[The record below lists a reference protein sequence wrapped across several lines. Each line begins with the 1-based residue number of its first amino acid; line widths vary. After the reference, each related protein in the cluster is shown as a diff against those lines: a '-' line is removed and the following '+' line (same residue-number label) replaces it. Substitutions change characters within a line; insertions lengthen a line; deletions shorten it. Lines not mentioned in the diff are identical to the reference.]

1 MESVEVVLAMLL
13 AVVASGW
20 VGRILPFAVP
30 LPLIQIGLG
39 AVIAGVFGHG
49 VALDPDF
56 FFLLFLPPLLFLD
69 GWRIPKVG
77 LFRDKGVIIELALG
91 LVLFTVVGAGF
102 LMHWLIPAL
111 PLPVA
116 FALAAIVAP
125 TDPVAVSAITS
136 RIPVPPRLMHI
147 LEGESLLNDAT
158 GLVCF
163 RFAVAAAT
171 TGTFSLAK
179 AGLTFVWVALAGI
192 AAGVAVTFA
201 ITYTHGFLARRFG
214 EDEGMPI
221 LINLLTPFGAYLVA
235 EHLHASGILAAVA
248 AGITM
253 SYVELGGSAS
263 PSTRIRRNVIWDT
276 LQFALNG
283 VMFVLLGEQLPDIVH
298 GALHPPGG
306 GPATDPWW
314 LAGNA
319 LALSLGLVLLRFTWV
334 WVSLRL
340 TILNQRRLGQQV
352 FKPRKRLIFA
362 TSFAGVRGALTMA
375 GVMTL
380 PLTMPDGSPFPGR
393 QLAILLA
400 SAVIVVS
407 LLLASVML
415 PRLLR
420 GLEVPLAP
428 PPSMPRSRRSNR
440 PAVNTPPMTMPSCT
454 PTPAVRSSTCTAT
467 GCATSSWTMATAAT
481 TSTRRAVPNATTGW
495 PPCAPSATP
504 SCAWAA
510 AARSRTRPRAS
521 CCVRSIWWKRATADT
536 GSATAHF
543 LRNRREAR
551 GFPFRYS
558 MSSICLLSYTRG
570 KLILTSSLRLSQ
582 VPAPSFSRY
591 VGRLPGAP
599 ATNLVPL
606 PLT

>member
-20 VGRILPFAVP
+20 AGRMLPFAVP
-30 LPLIQIGLG
+30 LPLIQIALG
-39 AVIAGVFGHG
+39 AVISGVFRHG
-49 VALDPDF
+49 VALDPDI

-77 LFRDKGVIIELALG
+77 LFRDKGTIIELALG
-91 LVLFTVVGAGF
+91 LVLFTVIGAGF
-102 LMHWLIPAL
+102 LMHWLIPSL

-147 LEGESLLNDAT
+147 IEGESLLNDAS

-163 RFAVAAAT
+163 RFAVTAAM
-171 TGTFSLAK
+171 TGSFSPAR
-179 AGLTFVWVALAGI
+179 AGLTFLWVALAGI
-192 AAGVAVTFA
+192 AAGVAVTWL
-201 ITYTHGFLARRFG
+201 ISRTHGHLVRRLG

-235 EHLHASGILAAVA
+235 EHIGASGILAAVA
-248 AGITM
+248 AGIAM
-253 SYVELGGSAS
+253 SYVELGGAAS
-263 PSTRIRRNVIWDT
+263 PSTRIRRNVVWDT
-276 LQFALNG
+276 LQFTLNG

-298 GALHPPGG
+298 GAMHPPGG
-306 GPATDPWW
+306 EPFDPWW
-314 LAGNA
+314 LARNA
-319 LALSLGLVLLRFTWV
+319 LALSLGLVLLRFIWV

-380 PLTMPDGSPFPGR
+380 PLTLPDGSPFPGR

-407 LLLASVML
+407 LLLASVAL

-420 GLEVPLAP
+420 GLEVPPEDDAAQEEDRARHAAVSAAVEAVESAGRAHAGDPDAELHANAYGMVANLYRNRLRNIQLGGANRP
-428 PPSMPRSRRSNR
+428 DVQAAREAEREYRLTALRAERDTILRLGRSREISDE
-440 PAVNTPPMTMPSCT
+440 
-454 PTPAVRSSTCTAT
+454 TA
-467 GCATSSWTMATAAT
+467 
-481 TSTRRAVPNATTGW
+481 R
-495 PPCAPSATP
+495 
-504 SCAWAA
+504 
-510 AARSRTRPRAS
+510 
-521 CCVRSIWWKRATADT
+521 KL
-536 GSATAHF
+536 
-543 LRNRREAR
+543 LREIDLVEAR
-551 GFPFRYS
+551 YRE
-558 MSSICLLSYTRG
+558 
-570 KLILTSSLRLSQ
+570 
-582 VPAPSFSRY
+582 
-591 VGRLPGAP
+591 
-599 ATNLVPL
+599 
-606 PLT
+606 

>member
-20 VGRILPFAVP
+20 VGRMLPFGVP
-30 LPLIQIGLG
+30 LPLIQIALG
-39 AVIAGVFGHG
+39 AVISGVFRHG
-49 VALDPDF
+49 VALEPDI

-77 LFRDKGVIIELALG
+77 LFRDKGTIIELALG

-102 LMHWLIPAL
+102 LMHWLIPSL

-125 TDPVAVSAITS
+125 TDPVAVSSITS

-147 LEGESLLNDAT
+147 IEGESLLNDAS

-163 RFAVAAAT
+163 RFAVAAAM
-171 TGTFSLAK
+171 TGSFSPAR
-179 AGLTFVWVALAGI
+179 AGLTFLWVALAGI
-192 AAGVAVTFA
+192 AAGVGVTWL
-201 ITYTHGFLARRFG
+201 ISRTHAFLQRRFG
-214 EDEGMPI
+214 EDDGMPI

-235 EHLHASGILAAVA
+235 EHIGASGILGAVA

-253 SYVELGGSAS
+253 SYVELGGSAT
-263 PSTRIRRNVIWDT
+263 PSTRIRRNVIWDA

-283 VMFVLLGEQLPDIVH
+283 VMFVLLGEQLPDIARE
-298 GALHPPGG
+298 ALHPLDGG
-306 GPATDPWW
+306 DPFDPWW

-319 LALSLGLVLLRFTWV
+319 LALSFGLVLLRFIWV

-352 FKPRKRLIFA
+352 FKPRMRLIMA
-362 TSFAGVRGALTMA
+362 TSVAGVRGALTMA

-380 PLTMPDGSPFPGR
+380 PLALPDGSPFPGR

-407 LLLASVML
+407 LLLASVAL

-420 GLEVPLAP
+420 GLEVPLEADAEQEEDRARAAAVHAAVEAVEQAGRARAGGP
-428 PPSMPRSRRSNR
+428 DAELHANACGTVVNLYRNR
-440 PAVNTPPMTMPSCT
+440 LRNIQLGDGGGPDVH
-454 PTPAVRSSTCTAT
+454 
-467 GCATSSWTMATAAT
+467 AA
-481 TSTRRAVPNATTGW
+481 RRAEREYRL
-495 PPCAPSATP
+495 
-504 SCAWAA
+504 AA
-510 AARSRTRPRAS
+510 LKAER
-521 CCVRSIWWKRATADT
+521 DT
-536 GSATAHF
+536 I
-543 LRNRREAR
+543 LRLGRRREISDETAR
-551 GFPFRYS
+551 KLLREIDLVEARYRES
-558 MSSICLLSYTRG
+558 
-570 KLILTSSLRLSQ
+570 
-582 VPAPSFSRY
+582 
-591 VGRLPGAP
+591 
-599 ATNLVPL
+599 
-606 PLT
+606 

>member
-20 VGRILPFAVP
+20 IGRMLPFAVP
-30 LPLIQIGLG
+30 LPLIQIALG
-39 AVIAGVFGHG
+39 AIVSGVFRHG
-49 VALDPDF
+49 VELDPDI

-77 LFRDKGVIIELALG
+77 LFRDKGTIIELALG
-91 LVLFTVVGAGF
+91 LVLFTVLGAGY
-102 LMHWLIPAL
+102 LMHWLIPSL

-147 LEGESLLNDAT
+147 IEGESLLNDAS

-163 RFAVAAAT
+163 RFAVTAAL
-171 TGTFSLAK
+171 TGSFSPAK
-179 AGLTFVWVALAGI
+179 AGLTFLWVALAGI
-192 AAGVAVTFA
+192 AAGVLVTWAVTRL
-201 ITYTHGFLARRFG
+201 HGILLRRFG
-214 EDEGMPI
+214 EDDGMPI
-221 LINLLTPFGAYLVA
+221 LINLLTPFGAYLAA

-248 AGITM
+248 AGVTM
-253 SYVELGGSAS
+253 SYVELSGSAT
-263 PSTRIRRNVIWDT
+263 PSTRIRRTVVWDA
-276 LQFALNG
+276 LQFTLNG
-283 VMFVLLGEQLPDIVH
+283 VMFVLLGEQLPAIAH

-306 GPATDPWW
+306 EAFDPWW

-319 LALSLGLVLLRFTWV
+319 LALSLGLVLLRFVWV

-352 FKPRKRLIFA
+352 FKPRMRLILA

-380 PLTMPDGSPFPGR
+380 PLAMPDGTPFPGR

-407 LLLASVML
+407 LLLASIML

-420 GLEVPLAP
+420 GLEVPAETDVELEEDRARHAAIQAAVDAVEQAGRARAADP
-428 PPSMPRSRRSNR
+428 DAEVHEHAYSTVATLYRNR
-440 PAVNTPPMTMPSCT
+440 LRNIQLNPG
-454 PTPAVRSSTCTAT
+454 SSPDAQ
-467 GCATSSWTMATAAT
+467 
-481 TSTRRAVPNATTGW
+481 
-495 PPCAPSATP
+495 
-504 SCAWAA
+504 
-510 AARSRTRPRAS
+510 AAREAESEYRLTALRAE
-521 CCVRSIWWKRATADT
+521 RDT
-536 GSATAHF
+536 I
-543 LRNRREAR
+543 LRLGRGREISDEVARKLLREIDLVEAR
-551 GFPFRYS
+551 YREE
-558 MSSICLLSYTRG
+558 
-570 KLILTSSLRLSQ
+570 
-582 VPAPSFSRY
+582 
-591 VGRLPGAP
+591 
-599 ATNLVPL
+599 
-606 PLT
+606 

>member
-1 MESVEVVLAMLL
+1 
-13 AVVASGW
+13 
-20 VGRILPFAVP
+20 
-30 LPLIQIGLG
+30 
-39 AVIAGVFGHG
+39 
-49 VALDPDF
+49 
-56 FFLLFLPPLLFLD
+56 
-69 GWRIPKVG
+69 
-77 LFRDKGVIIELALG
+77 VIIELALG

-420 GLEVPLAP
+420 GLEVPLETDAEQEED
-428 PPSMPRSRRSNR
+428 RARAAAVHAAVEAVEQAGREHAADDDAELHANACGTVVNLYRNR
-440 PAVNTPPMTMPSCT
+440 LRNIQLDDGNGGHDVH
-454 PTPAVRSSTCTAT
+454 
-467 GCATSSWTMATAAT
+467 AA
-481 TSTRRAVPNATTGW
+481 RRAERDYRL
-495 PPCAPSATP
+495 
-504 SCAWAA
+504 AA
-510 AARSRTRPRAS
+510 LRAE
-521 CCVRSIWWKRATADT
+521 RDT
-536 GSATAHF
+536 I
-543 LRNRREAR
+543 LRLGRRREISDETAR
-551 GFPFRYS
+551 KLLREIDLVEARY
-558 MSSICLLSYTRG
+558 R
-570 KLILTSSLRLSQ
+570 
-582 VPAPSFSRY
+582 
-591 VGRLPGAP
+591 
-599 ATNLVPL
+599 
-606 PLT
+606 